1 MSHAYTSYTTICC
14 GNRKMAERIELIFT
28 METDSPELDGSP
40 KDEGLS
46 FLPSWG
52 KVRCIC
58 LCLSKNVPMSIV
70 VLTYLLTSP
79 LFHPFV
85 FIFCC
90 LFSPA
95 AVLKMC
101 TVQTMEFI
109 SMLPCCPSAAVLLWY
124 CGTSITKNNNYN

>member
-58 LCLSKNVPMSIV
+58 LCLPKCSYVHRITYVLAYQSTISSIRFHILLFVFSHHCFMDVQSADDAIHIDVALLPIRCCIV
-70 VLTYLLTSP
+70 V
-79 LFHPFV
+79 V
-85 FIFCC
+85 
-90 LFSPA
+90 
-95 AVLKMC
+95 
-101 TVQTMEFI
+101 
-109 SMLPCCPSAAVLLWY
+109 LWY
-124 CGTSITKNNNYN
+124 FQS